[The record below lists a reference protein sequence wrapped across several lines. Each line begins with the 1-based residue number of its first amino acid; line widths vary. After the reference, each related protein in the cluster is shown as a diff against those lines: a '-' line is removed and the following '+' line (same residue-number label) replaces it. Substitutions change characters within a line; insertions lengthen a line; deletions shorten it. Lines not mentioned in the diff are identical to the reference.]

1 MRPWRCLD
9 VTRADQGRRKTGN
22 RRMTR
27 ALWPAPSVAA
37 GRLGRERTTTTLVM
51 AAEAEARRRDVKR
64 DDGSAMVTA
73 RVPGDSSQTYG
84 TVEIK

>member
-9 VTRADQGRRKTGN
+9 VTRGRARRRKTGD

-37 GRLGRERTTTTLVM
+37 DGLDRGRTTTTLVM
-51 AAEAEARRRDVKR
+51 AAEAEARRRDVER

>member
-1 MRPWRCLD
+1 MRRWQCLD
-9 VTRADQGRRKTGN
+9 VTRADRGRRKTGD

-27 ALWPAPSVAA
+27 ALWPTPSVAT

-51 AAEAEARRRDVKR
+51 AVEAEARRRDVER